1 MTNNRKM
8 QGVKRLLLV
17 QLTLSVLI
25 AVTVFAVLGLHQA
38 ISCFTGGMVAFLPSV
53 LFARKFFRQHGAR
66 AAKQIVKNFYVG
78 EFLKILSSIV
88 LFSLVFLLYK
98 VAPLAFFLSYIA
110 VVMTHW
116 FAPLI
121 IDK

>member
-1 MTNNRKM
+1 MTNNRNI
-8 QGVKRLLLV
+8 QGVKRLLAV
-17 QLTLSVLI
+17 QFMLLIII
-25 AVTVFAVLGLHQA
+25 AVTVLVMFGKHQA
-38 ISCFTGGMVAFLPSV
+38 VSSLAGGLVAYLPIV
-53 LFARKFFRQHGAR
+53 LFAKKFFRQQGAR

-78 EFLKILSSIV
+78 EFLKILFSIV

-98 VAPLAFFLSYIA
+98 VAPLAFFLTYIA

-116 FAPLI
+116 LAPLI